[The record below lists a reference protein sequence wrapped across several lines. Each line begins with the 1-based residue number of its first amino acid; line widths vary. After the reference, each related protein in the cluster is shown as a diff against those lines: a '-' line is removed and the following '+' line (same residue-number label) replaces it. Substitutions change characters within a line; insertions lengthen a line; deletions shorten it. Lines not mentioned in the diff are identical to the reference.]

1 VGSQIGRATPRTL
14 GSQKGSYRGAP
25 VRADQ
30 GPEQEG
36 VLDAEP
42 KVRRYRVMA
51 SAVVVALTLAV
62 ASADYVVESG
72 DTLGNIARAHDIS
85 VADLA
90 TANGIVDPDLIRVG
104 QVLVIPGSQGGGG
117 GAVHVVAAGD
127 TLADIAAHFATT
139 VAALVE
145 ANQLTNPDLL
155 RVGQELSL
163 PTANTA
169 NAALPVTSD
178 AQSHAVA
185 AGETLAQIAARYG
198 ITPETLA
205 AVNGITDPSLI
216 YVGTTLRLAGPVA
229 TTAAVSPIGGA
240 VHVVATGEN
249 LNSVAARYGTSV
261 SQLVTTNGLAD
272 PNLIRVGQELT
283 IPGGVTAWACPVPGA
298 VFFNDWG
305 FPRSG
310 GRFHEGNDL
319 FADRGTPVL
328 APVSG
333 ALQVKSG
340 PVGGLKFRLYGEDGV
355 TYVGSHL
362 DSAIESGHVTA
373 GTPIGAV
380 GDSGNAIGA
389 NPHLH
394 FEMHP
399 DDGLAVNPYPVLKTA
414 GC

>member
-1 VGSQIGRATPRTL
+1 
-14 GSQKGSYRGAP
+14 
-25 VRADQ
+25 
-30 GPEQEG
+30 
-36 VLDAEP
+36 LDAEP
-42 KVRRYRVMA
+42 KPRKHRVLA
-51 SAVVVALTLAV
+51 SALVVALTLVV

-90 TANGIVDPDLIRVG
+90 TANGIVDRDLIRVG
-104 QVLVIPGSQGGGG
+104 QVLVIPGDQGGGG
-117 GAVHVVAAGD
+117 GASVHVVAAGD
-127 TLADIAAHFATT
+127 TLADIAAQFATT
-139 VAALVE
+139 VAALVD
-145 ANQLTNPDLL
+145 ANQLANPDLL
-155 RVGQELSL
+155 RIGQQLSL
-163 PTANTA
+163 PFGGTAP
-169 NAALPVTSD
+169 AAAPTPP
-178 AQSHAVA
+178 ATNSHTVVP
-185 AGETLAQIAARYG
+185 GETLAGIGALYG
-198 ITPETLA
+198 IHPDTLA
-205 AVNGITDPSLI
+205 SINGITNPSLI
-216 YVGTTLRLAGPVA
+216 YVGTTLRLDGPK
-229 TTAAVSPIGGA
+229 TPDPSVSPLSSA

-283 IPGGVTAWACPVPGA
+283 IPGGQAWTCPVPGA

-319 FADRGTPVL
+319 FADRGTPVV

-333 ALQVKSG
+333 VLQVKTG
-340 PVGGLKFRLYGEDGV
+340 PVGGLQFRLYGEDGV
-355 TYVGSHL
+355 TYIGSHL
-362 DSAIESGHVTA
+362 DSAIESGYVTA
-373 GTPIGAV
+373 GTPIGSV

-399 DDGLAVNPYPVLKTA
+399 NDGLAVNPYPVLKTA

>member
-1 VGSQIGRATPRTL
+1 M
-14 GSQKGSYRGAP
+14 
-25 VRADQ
+25 
-30 GPEQEG
+30 
-36 VLDAEP
+36 DAEP
-42 KVRRYRVMA
+42 KPRKHRVLA
-51 SAVVVALTLAV
+51 SALVVALTLVV

-72 DTLGNIARAHDIS
+72 DTLGNVARAHDIS

-104 QVLVIPGSQGGGG
+104 QVLVIPSRQGGGG
-117 GAVHVVAAGD
+117 GAGVHVVAAGD
-127 TLADIAAHFATT
+127 TLADIASQFATT
-139 VAALVE
+139 VAALVD
-145 ANQLTNPDLL
+145 ANQLANPDLL
-155 RVGQELSL
+155 RIGQQLSL
-163 PTANTA
+163 PSGGTAPAAVPTPTA
-169 NAALPVTSD
+169 TN
-178 AQSHAVA
+178 SHTVA
-185 AGETLAQIAARYG
+185 AGETLAMIGALYG
-198 ITPETLA
+198 IDPDTLA
-205 AVNGITDPSLI
+205 SINGITNPSLI
-216 YVGTTLRLAGPVA
+216 YVGTTLRLDGPKA
-229 TTAAVSPIGGA
+229 PDSLVSPLSSA

-261 SQLVTTNGLAD
+261 SQLVTTNGLTD

-283 IPGGVTAWACPVPGA
+283 IPGGQAWTCPVPGA

-319 FADRGTPVL
+319 FADRGTPVV

-333 ALQVKSG
+333 VLQVKTG
-340 PVGGLKFRLYGEDGV
+340 PVGGLQFRLYGEDRV
-355 TYVGSHL
+355 TYIGSHL
-362 DSAIESGHVTA
+362 DSAIESGYVTA
-373 GTPIGAV
+373 GTPIGSV

-399 DDGLAVNPYPVLKTA
+399 NDGLAVNPYPVLKTA